1 MMKPESVRISD
12 ATEDTVAEI
21 VAGFGFNCYRLVVK
35 HGGQDVNV
43 IWSAPGFE
51 DGTERPS
58 GSGIPILFPFPGRIQ
73 GTSFTWEGTDYSLP
87 AGDGQGNA
95 IHGFV
100 HERAWR
106 VIQQE
111 SDRVV
116 GQFQASVDDPSL
128 LAQWPADFRLTA
140 DYQVQPDRLH
150 CSYRVENPSDTPLPF
165 GLGTH
170 PYFSLPLGGKDAGRC
185 QVRLPVSQRW
195 ELVEMIPTGHQQDLS
210 SDEDYQV
217 GKVFEG
223 LILDDIFTGLTAAEE
238 RVVTSIED
246 PDSGLRVTQTFD
258 ATFPH
263 CVVYTPPHR
272 EALCIEPYSMVSA
285 AYQLEQGPAACGL
298 RVLPP
303 GETIVFNV
311 TIEMSR

>member
-1 MMKPESVRISD
+1 MKPESVRISD
-12 ATEDTVAEI
+12 TTGDTVAEI

-35 HGGQDVNV
+35 HAGQDVDV
-43 IWSAPGFE
+43 IWSASGFE

-73 GTSFTWEGTDYSLP
+73 GTCFRWEGKDYPLP

-100 HERAWR
+100 HERPWR

-116 GQFQASVDDPSL
+116 GQFQASVDDPAL
-128 LAQWPADFRLTA
+128 LEQWPADFRMTA
-140 DYQVQPDRLH
+140 DYQVQPDRLQ

-170 PYFSLPLGGKDAGRC
+170 PYFRLPMGGQEAGRC
-185 QVRLPVSQRW
+185 QVKLPVSRRW
-195 ELVEMIPTGHQQDLS
+195 ELVDMIPTGNQLDLPA
-210 SDEDYQV
+210 DEDYQA
-217 GKVFEG
+217 GKAFEG
-223 LILDDIFTGLTAAEE
+223 LVLDDIFTGLTAAED

-258 ATFPH
+258 TTFSH

-285 AYQLEQGPAACGL
+285 AYQLEQGSATCGL
-298 RVLPP
+298 RVLLP
-303 GETIVFNV
+303 GETMVFNV
-311 TIEMSR
+311 AIEMSR